1 METMETLNPVSDL
14 LHNLDPDN
22 LPPVVRQGLAEIFGE
37 PIHTYTREQA
47 IGDGMLVDVSETA
60 KEAGFTIPVAMTRAA
75 WLDCVEW
82 SDTDSK
88 RQTHQDEAG
97 RLWDVLSMAL
107 HAARRGGGRQ
117 SLQFQ
122 FYRVPRGGR
131 GTRPRLV
138 ELVAHIGAGDL
149 GEPVIT
155 LLLPGED

>member
-1 METMETLNPVSDL
+1 MQTQTLFQEVSAIMRET
-14 LHNLDPDN
+14 
-22 LPPVVRQGLAEIFGE
+22 FGE

-47 IGDGMLVDVSETA
+47 IDDGVLVDVTETA
-60 KEAGFTIPVAMTRAA
+60 AEAGFRIPVAVTRAA
-75 WLDCVEW
+75 WADCVEW
-82 SDTDSK
+82 GDVDSK

-97 RLWDVLSMAL
+97 RLWDVLFMAMN
-107 HAARRGGGRQ
+107 AARRGGGRQ

-138 ELVAHIGAGDL
+138 ELVASIGPGDL

-155 LLLPGED
+155 IMLPGED